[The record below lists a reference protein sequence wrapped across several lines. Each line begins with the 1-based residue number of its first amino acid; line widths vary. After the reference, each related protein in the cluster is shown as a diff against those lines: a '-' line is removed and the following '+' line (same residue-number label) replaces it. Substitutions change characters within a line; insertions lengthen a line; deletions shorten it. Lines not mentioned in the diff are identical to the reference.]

1 MSELTP
7 SRIEWRRDGYT
18 IWADEDGA
26 HIKTDA
32 RGFEMPEALAMAEL
46 YQAVL
51 AHFRS
56 GGPFPKPTPPTREQ
70 RMFYPITYHARR
82 VQRVVSDAIAAEL
95 NPTDA
100 PF

>member
-7 SRIEWRRDGYT
+7 SRIEWQRDGYT
-18 IWADEDGA
+18 VWADEDGV
-26 HIKTDA
+26 HIKTGA
-32 RGFEMPEALAMAEL
+32 RGFEMPEAIAMADL
-46 YQAVL
+46 YQAAL

-56 GGPFPKPTPPTREQ
+56 GEPFPKPTPPTREK
-70 RMFYPITYHARR
+70 RSFYPSSYTAHR
-82 VQRVVSDAIAAEL
+82 VQRVVADAITAEL

>member
-46 YQAVL
+46 YQTVL

-70 RMFYPITYHARR
+70 RMFYPSSYTARR
-82 VQRVVSDAIAAEL
+82 VQRVVSDAITAEFSD
-95 NPTDA
+95 TDA